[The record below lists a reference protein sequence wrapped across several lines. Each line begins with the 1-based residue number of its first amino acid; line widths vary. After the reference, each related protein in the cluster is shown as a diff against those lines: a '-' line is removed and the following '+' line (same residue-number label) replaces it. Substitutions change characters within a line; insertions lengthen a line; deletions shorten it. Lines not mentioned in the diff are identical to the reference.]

1 MRDRPGVRYSGRV
14 LLIGDSYYPAWRK
27 TVERLPVHLPDGF
40 VNGPINVAAGVA
52 SVTVCA
58 VALRRARDTMGDR
71 QIPLVGV
78 TAAFVFAA
86 QMLNFPIA
94 GGTSGHFMG
103 AALTAIL
110 MGPLSAVLV
119 LALVLSI
126 QCLVFAD
133 GGITAL
139 GTNILNMGIV
149 GGFGA
154 YGLFVAAR
162 AILPKRPSGYLAA
175 VAVASWGSIVLASAA
190 CAVELGLSG
199 TYPLVA
205 ALVPMVGVHAV
216 IGMGEA
222 LITCVTVKLIMAGR
236 PDLIATGGMPAP
248 ATAMQES

>member
-1 MRDRPGVRYSGRV
+1 M
-14 LLIGDSYYPAWRK
+14 
-27 TVERLPVHLPDGF
+27 HLPDGF
-40 VNGPINVAAGVA
+40 VSGPINVTTCVA
-52 SVTVCA
+52 SAAVCA
-58 VALRRARDTMGDR
+58 VALHRARQTMGDR

-110 MGPLSAVLV
+110 MGPLNATLV
-119 LALVLSI
+119 LALVLAI
-126 QCLVFAD
+126 QCLMFAD

-139 GTNILNMGIV
+139 GTNIFNMGIV

-154 YGLFVAAR
+154 YGLFVVAR
-162 AILPKRPSGYLAA
+162 ALLPKRPLGYLAA
-175 VAVASWGSIVLASAA
+175 VALASWGSIVLASAA

-205 ALVPMVGVHAV
+205 ALIPMVGVHAL
-216 IGMGEA
+216 IGVGEA
-222 LITCVTVKLIMAGR
+222 LITCVTLKLVMTGR
-236 PDLIATGGMPAP
+236 PDLIATGGLPMAV
-248 ATAMQES
+248 ASVQEA